1 MNLIRIFGFFI
12 GLLIA
17 LILIS
22 YLKINE
28 PFTDISSILSTP
40 KIKALIET
48 TTSVPIIN
56 DNDDSIIPY
65 KGYKFMC
72 INTYNDTTK
81 ISMTDGKWYDI
92 DTDDL
97 YFKFEKLIS
106 LDKNYIN
113 KKIGSVGANIN
124 TIQLNGPE
132 SFYFANNNENYEVKE
147 FTMFMTIKIISTLN
161 NNNILFEL
169 TGNTTTIDKLIPK
182 YTTSIININ
191 FINNQNNKYDIVL
204 LIGDNIYKGLA
215 NDIDKD
221 IVENSN
227 YLIVGLY
234 YKKDKI
240 GLIFNNKIYE
250 YENIT
255 KYEITLGSTPIII
268 NKFGSFNMHLY
279 NFVYYKTLFDFKY
292 YDYFVRYNNYYL
304 SGLHNKACI
313 ETKTLEKEKP
323 KISDEFEK
331 IILPEFKYPMLEK
344 YYTNYKKNFFELFK
358 SDNINPDDTYIK
370 KDIEYINNIK

>member
-279 NFVYYKTLFDFKY
+279 NFIYYKTLFDFQY